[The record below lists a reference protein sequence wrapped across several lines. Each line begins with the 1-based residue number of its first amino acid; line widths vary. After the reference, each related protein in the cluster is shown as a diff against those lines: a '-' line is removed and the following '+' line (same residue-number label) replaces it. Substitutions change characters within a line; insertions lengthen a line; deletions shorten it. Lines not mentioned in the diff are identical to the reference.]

1 MARTRPK
8 GASPL
13 ANCGPVPW
21 ASVTAS
27 SLHIGGESAHGV
39 AVEMKWHKSVWHE
52 SRIWVSGRARWTR
65 VTLPLLCRL
74 CRPLVVEERV
84 GTSPPPAQ
92 PARWEAGVCAVFHH
106 EGKTES
112 QSGDE
117 PARGARPVGAEAEV
131 ALKALQSCRMS
142 EACAH
147 PLRGQVWPRPGP
159 EPVRA
164 ECQGLLCSPPGQCR
178 SFNAYQDVP
187 SPQSWG
193 WQPAE

>member
-1 MARTRPK
+1 MFFRLLRSHLAVSPTWAARQGSVHQQLEGGVARTRPK

-21 ASVTAS
+21 ASATAS
-27 SLHIGGESAHGV
+27 SLHIGGESTHGV
-39 AVEMKWHKSVWHE
+39 AVEMKWHKSVWRE
-52 SRIWVSGRARWTR
+52 SRIWVSGSARWTR

-74 CRPLVVEERV
+74 RRPLVVEERV

-92 PARWEAGVCAVFHH
+92 PVRWEAGVCAVFHH

-147 PLRGQVWPRPGP
+147 PL
-159 EPVRA
+159 
-164 ECQGLLCSPPGQCR
+164 QGTGVAQ
-178 SFNAYQDVP
+178 A
-187 SPQSWG
+187 G
-193 WQPAE
+193 A